1 MMHDMEKPR
10 FSHVIFDL
18 DGTLLD
24 TLEDLADATNWVCA
38 QHGWPVHPLA
48 AYKGFVG
55 NGAGKL
61 LERVTPPSVELT
73 EELRARLMEE
83 FTGHYTAHSANKT
96 RAYPGMPEAAARLK
110 AAGVVAAVLTN
121 KPHAAAR
128 PIVERYYPGVFAA
141 VQGAVPGV
149 PLKPDP
155 TVLWALMERLGAKR
169 EHTLFVGD
177 SNVDIRTGKNGG
189 LTACGVL
196 WGFRTRAELEA
207 EGADYIVE
215 RAEELERLILGV

>member
-1 MMHDMEKPR
+1 MPR

-24 TLEDLADATNWVCA
+24 TLEDLADATNWVCE
-38 QHGWPVHPLA
+38 QHGWPVHPLE

-73 EELRARLMEE
+73 DALRALLMEE
-83 FTGHYTAHSANKT
+83 FTRRYTRHSANKT
-96 RAYPGMPEAAARLK
+96 HAYAGMPEAVMRLK
-110 AAGVVAAVLTN
+110 EAGVKLGVLTN
-121 KPHAAAR
+121 KPHAAAV

-141 VQGAVPGV
+141 VQGAVPGA

-155 TVLWALMERLGAKR
+155 TVLRLLMDRVGATVER
-169 EHTLFVGD
+169 TLFVGD
-177 SNVDIRTGKNGG
+177 SDVDIRTGKNGG
-189 LTACGVL
+189 LAACGVL
-196 WGFRTRAELEA
+196 WGFRTREELES
-207 EGADYIVE
+207 EGADFI
-215 RAEELERLILGV
+215 AENPAELAALVLQV

>member
-1 MMHDMEKPR
+1 MPK

-18 DGTLLD
+18 DGTILD

-38 QHGWPVHPLA
+38 QHGWPRHPLE

-61 LERVTPPSVELT
+61 LERVTPPTVELT
-73 EELRARLMEE
+73 PELRRTLMAE
-83 FTGHYTAHSANKT
+83 FSERYTAYSANKT
-96 RAYPGMPEAAARLK
+96 RPYDGMPQTLARLK
-110 AAGVVAAVLTN
+110 AAGVTLGVLTN
-121 KPHAAAR
+121 KPHEAAG
-128 PIVERYYPGVFAA
+128 PIVERYYPGIFDA
-141 VQGAVPGV
+141 VQGALPDV

-155 TVLWALMERLGAKR
+155 AALFALMERLGAGR
-169 EHTLFVGD
+169 EHTLFAGD

-207 EGADYIVE
+207 EGADFIAE
-215 RAEELERLILGV
+215 RPEELAKLILS

>member
-1 MMHDMEKPR
+1 MK
-10 FSHVIFDL
+10 FSYVIFDL

-38 QHGWPVHPLA
+38 QHGWPAHGLEE
-48 AYKGFVG
+48 YKSFVG

-61 LERVTPPSVELT
+61 LERVTPSAVELT
-73 EELRARLMEE
+73 RSLRDQLMTE
-83 FTGHYTAHSANKT
+83 FSERYTAHSANKT
-96 RAYPGMPEAAARLK
+96 RAYEGMPQTLAGLK
-110 AAGVVAAVLTN
+110 EAGVRMAVLTN
-121 KPHAAAR
+121 KPHAAAG
-128 PIVERYYPGVFAA
+128 PIVERYYPGVFGT
-141 VQGAVPGV
+141 VQGALAGV

-155 TVLWALMERLGAKR
+155 AALLVLMEKLGAR
-169 EHTLFVGD
+169 QEDTLFVGD

-207 EGADYIVE
+207 EGADFVVE
-215 RAEELERLILGV
+215 RPEELKRIVLDS